1 MNSKKRIKND
11 IILIIFLLVIVCFI
25 GTFIYL
31 FNRNNTELYV
41 EICVNGRINDRFILE
56 TGNDSRKELNLE
68 TGNVLIVENGA
79 VYIKDA
85 DCPDKLCVKQGKITK
100 AGQSIICLP
109 NKLVVRIVGND
120 DDGLDVVQ

>member
-31 FNRNNTELYV
+31 INRNKTELYV